1 MGKEV
6 VGRNQTHT
14 SDFSTVLRK
23 GMDKSTE
30 EKSLMI
36 RARFREAVESS
47 GHVDIFYNELLPRSG
62 HELIFMLGFLF
73 SLTF

>member
-1 MGKEV
+1 
-6 VGRNQTHT
+6 
-14 SDFSTVLRK
+14 
-23 GMDKSTE
+23 MDKSTE
-30 EKSLMI
+30 EKSSMI

-62 HELIFMLGFLF
+62 HEFIFMLGFLF